1 MTIEAKGIKFKPLIW
16 RFNCGGTRGKIFFLV
31 PKGTFNP
38 GTNNGACALENIPPS
53 TISGLEGFFSSMD
66 EWNKYQLV
74 HVVAPDNTEQYTMED
89 LLKATAN
96 FIATKLQ

>member
-1 MTIEAKGIKFKPLIW
+1 MTIEAKGIKFEPLIC
-16 RFNCGGTRGKIFFLV
+16 RFGCGGMRGKIFFLV

-53 TISGLEGFFSSMD
+53 TISELEGFFPSVD

-74 HVVAPDNTEQYTMED
+74 HVAAPDNTEQYTMED
-89 LLKATAN
+89 LLKKAADL
-96 FIATKLQ
+96 IATNLQ